1 MSDGAR
7 RLATRFVSIALL
19 VFAVAILAGGVWLLR
34 SGGAGGIVAGIV
46 VVLAGLAVALA
57 ALFFLLVPHRL
68 DNLRE
73 MQEEYEAEHGP
84 YEPE

>member
-19 VFAVAILAGGVWLLR
+19 VVAVAILAGGVWLFR

-46 VVLAGLAVALA
+46 VLLAGLAVVLA

-73 MQEEYEAEHGP
+73 MQKEYEAEHGP